1 MTPAA
6 AEKNWRR
13 SIQRD
18 YGQTLEKSTVTQ
30 PLQHLR
36 FAKALEAIWN
46 RGPGS
51 STGQCL
57 RCIVQEQRLRI
68 RIWPI
73 LILGFGAL
81 ISLIGLSG
89 WLAYARS
96 KSTYTGISGL
106 YRSEHDSQASLT
118 QIRSDIDQSAILLRD
133 FLLDSKF
140 STQTATAELAQL
152 RNSTD
157 YHLQFLDRLIP
168 PPQSGQLSRLRT
180 QAGSYWLSLE
190 PVFTTDVKERSRFSF
205 SFLRTEILPRRQAAL
220 RLVAEIERL
229 SYTAFE
235 GRRKEIDRRNADLT
249 FYLANMV
256 GITLLIAFTV
266 AGLTVL
272 RMHSLERSADVQ
284 HQKVQQ
290 AEADLRRLSQQLV
303 RAQEEERRSLSRDL
317 HDQVGQVLTALRMS
331 LGNLENALQRND
343 QAISNELDLAKR
355 LASQAL
361 RSTRELAMDLRPAM
375 LDDLGLEAALQW
387 HARQHAKIY
396 GVPVSV
402 EVGTPLEHLSE
413 AQRLCVYRIVQEAL
427 NNSAKYSQASNVDVI
442 VACVQK
448 SVTVCI
454 SDDGRGFDP
463 TGTAANGLGLLGMR
477 ERVAELGGSL
487 TIDSNPSGGTRITAD
502 LPATSVS
509 V

>member
-1 MTPAA
+1 M
-6 AEKNWRR
+6 
-13 SIQRD
+13 
-18 YGQTLEKSTVTQ
+18 
-30 PLQHLR
+30 
-36 FAKALEAIWN
+36 
-46 RGPGS
+46 
-51 STGQCL
+51 
-57 RCIVQEQRLRI
+57 RI

-73 LILGFGAL
+73 LIVGFGAL

-89 WLAYARS
+89 WLAYERS

-106 YRSEHDSQASLT
+106 YRLEHDSQASLT

-140 STQTATAELAQL
+140 SATTAKDELEQL
-152 RNSTD
+152 RSSTT
-157 YHLQFLDRLIP
+157 YHLQLLDSLIP
-168 PPQSGQLSRLRT
+168 APQSGQLSRLRK
-180 QAGSYWLSLE
+180 QAASYWLSLE
-190 PVFTTDVKERSRFSF
+190 PVFTADVKERSRFSF
-205 SFLRTEILPRRQAAL
+205 SFLQTEILPRRQAAL
-220 RLVAEIERL
+220 RLIAEIERL
-229 SYTAFE
+229 SYTTFE
-235 GRRKEIDRRNADLT
+235 GRRKEIDRRNAGLA

-266 AGLTVL
+266 AGLSVL
-272 RMHSLERSADVQ
+272 RMYSLERSADVQ

-331 LGNLENALQRND
+331 LGNLENAFQRNNESI
-343 QAISNELDLAKR
+343 ANELNLAKR

-361 RSTRELAMDLRPAM
+361 RSTRELAMDLRPTM

-402 EVGTPLEHLSE
+402 EVRTPLEHLLE
-413 AQRLCVYRIVQEAL
+413 PERLCVYRIVQEAL
-427 NNSAKYSQASNVDVI
+427 NNSAKYSHASNVE
-442 VACVQK
+442 VAVASSGN
-448 SVTVCI
+448 SVTVRI
-454 SDDGRGFDP
+454 SDNGQGFDQND
-463 TGTAANGLGLLGMR
+463 GVGSGLGLLGMR
-477 ERVAELGGSL
+477 ERVAELGGTL
-487 TIDSNPSGGTRITAD
+487 TIDSNLNGGTRVIAELPVAD
-502 LPATSVS
+502 VS